1 MVTAITLIRISMTTR
16 TMKETSEAIM
26 QVFIKILLS
35 VLTKIAMAA
44 CGEKVVVWLV
54 FKAAEELAQSTKS
67 DVDDEFVAMVK
78 QSFEDSKQRANN
90 K

>member
-1 MVTAITLIRISMTTR
+1 M
-16 TMKETSEAIM
+16 
-26 QVFIKILLS
+26 KILVTGGGGFLGRYI
-35 VLTKIAMAA
+35 VEQLLER
-44 CGEKVVVWLV
+44 GEKVVVWLV